1 MFVVEAGSL
10 TVSVIIYAICATVCL
25 SFLVLRRRLPVFGK
39 AELGGPSPSKY
50 VTGVFFISLW
60 FIYIIISSLVTYDV
74 IDATI

>member
-1 MFVVEAGSL
+1 MEAGSL
-10 TVSVIIYAICATVCL
+10 TISVIIYAICATICL

-39 AELGGPSPSKY
+39 AELGGPGKAKY

-60 FIYIIISSLVTYDV
+60 FLYVIISSLVTYDV